1 MAENNG
7 KGFLGNFFKSLDL
20 RDIIVAGMLVPL
32 GTEVIAPM
40 GKDLLAKLFSQA
52 GKAVGDKF
60 GLNTEEAKKGVE
72 DNIAYGKMRFDLPEG
87 EVKKLFEFEKKLRS
101 GEDGD
106 NRFAALVLY
115 VVKGITSLK
124 KETSQG
130 GGKNKNGSNKNPIK
144 VIDDA
149 PGVEWAKKFFKQ
161 LLSFPTYE
169 EQIAYLQHEDVF
181 TLIKKEKETI
191 DLLKEAI
198 KLKDGVVAAGKKFL
212 ETAVES
218 LKRTDEKIEKSTTSY
233 EERARARFEA
243 SKTRRP

>member
-1 MAENNG
+1 MSENNE

-20 RDIIVAGMLVPL
+20 RDIIVAVMLVPL

-87 EVKKLFEFEKKLRS
+87 EVEKLFEFEKKLRS
-101 GEDGD
+101 GEDGE

-130 GGKNKNGSNKNPIK
+130 GGKNKNGSNKEPVK
-144 VIDDA
+144 TVDDT

-161 LLSFPTYE
+161 LLSFATYE

-191 DLLKEAI
+191 DLLREAI
-198 KLKDGVVAAGKKFL
+198 KLKDGAVSAGKNIFAKARGGFL
-212 ETAVES
+212 EAGKMITES
-218 LKRTDEKIEKSTTSY
+218 TESY
-233 EERARARFEA
+233 EDRARARFEA